1 MKHERVNIY
10 LYGNGQFL
18 GYLKSISI
26 ANQKIKSTKDK
37 SEAKGYAKY
46 ETALK
51 DADAVG
57 MMTHGGI
64 IAEIG

>member
-1 MKHERVNIY
+1 MKHERVHIC
-10 LYGNGQFL
+10 LYGNGKFL

-26 ANQKIKSTKDK
+26 ANKKITSTEVK

-46 ETALK
+46 ETAIK
-51 DADAVG
+51 DANAVG